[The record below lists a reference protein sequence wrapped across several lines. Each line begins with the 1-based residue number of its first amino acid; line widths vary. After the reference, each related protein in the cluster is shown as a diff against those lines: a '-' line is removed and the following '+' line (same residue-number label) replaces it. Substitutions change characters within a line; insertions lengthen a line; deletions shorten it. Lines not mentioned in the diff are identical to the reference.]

1 MKIPV
6 REKIKY
12 VPRNNSATDVKPRIR
27 ERRRT
32 RDAWNA
38 SHWRRGRTGCQLTPA
53 YELSKNTRSAW
64 EPREAPDASL
74 SSLTPLPVWPNT
86 PFVVKIIRQFLTPLI
101 FSITINNRSSLLNLI
116 IGPSRCYLRTRLSF
130 GLTKKY
136 MNERL
141 KCPSVLLRRAGTP
154 CRTG

>member
-1 MKIPV
+1 MYHKTTALQMLNIEYG
-6 REKIKY
+6 RGEGLEMSEM
-12 VPRNNSATDVKPRIR
+12 PRTDDGEVL
-27 ERRRT
+27 
-32 RDAWNA
+32 DV
-38 SHWRRGRTGCQLTPA
+38 SWRRLTNI
-53 YELSKNTRSAW
+53 SKNTRSTW

-154 CRTG
+154 CGTG

>member
-1 MKIPV
+1 MYHETTALQMLNLEYGRGEGLEM
-6 REKIKY
+6 RE
-12 VPRNNSATDVKPRIR
+12 VPRTDDGEVL
-27 ERRRT
+27 
-32 RDAWNA
+32 DV
-38 SHWRRGRTGCQLTPA
+38 SWRRLTNI
-53 YELSKNTRSAW
+53 SKNTRPAW